1 MWPGLH
7 GLYTTSYTN
16 TTNNT
21 NSELLWKADEFKG
34 DEGELVSRTTAVVAG
49 DGVDV

>member
-1 MWPGLH
+1 MD
-7 GLYTTSYTN
+7 
-16 TTNNT
+16 
-21 NSELLWKADEFKG
+21 ELEAVRNADEFKG